1 MKKIAVFGATGQTG
15 RLICQLLLDQDQD
28 IQILACA
35 RTLEKLEKLQASL
48 DSSGTRLTTH
58 SIDLHNTAAVD
69 SILGQVDLAVGAT
82 SQWQDGPAL
91 AARALEAS
99 IHYCGINLSNAE
111 KWEQLRNM
119 HDNSVERGISIVDDC
134 GTHPALPG
142 AMIRWVNQ
150 RTRLRAAWVAGK
162 FDLQWESLG
171 LVEETITDF
180 IAEIENADPSVFTD
194 GHWKKGYSNTRQFDF
209 GTGKGPETCTP
220 MLMEEIHEV
229 VQTESLQ
236 STGFYIAG
244 FGTFIDYVII
254 PLSLVL
260 SKINRK
266 LSRNLLWWG
275 LRRHASRPSFALVQ
289 LDGEREDGTPVK
301 MTVAHDDPYY
311 ATAAPVV
318 ATILQAL
325 ANPKPGVWTQAA
337 FVETDAFFDSLQQM
351 GLKVETR

>member
-134 GTHPALPG
+134 GTHPGLPG
-142 AMIRWVNQ
+142 AMIRWVN
-150 RTRLRAAWVAGK
+150 LPA
-162 FDLQWESLG
+162 
-171 LVEETITDF
+171 
-180 IAEIENADPSVFTD
+180 
-194 GHWKKGYSNTRQFDF
+194 
-209 GTGKGPETCTP
+209 
-220 MLMEEIHEV
+220 
-229 VQTESLQ
+229 
-236 STGFYIAG
+236 
-244 FGTFIDYVII
+244 
-254 PLSLVL
+254 
-260 SKINRK
+260 
-266 LSRNLLWWG
+266 
-275 LRRHASRPSFALVQ
+275 
-289 LDGEREDGTPVK
+289 
-301 MTVAHDDPYY
+301 
-311 ATAAPVV
+311 
-318 ATILQAL
+318 
-325 ANPKPGVWTQAA
+325 TQAA
-337 FVETDAFFDSLQQM
+337 SSICSGRALVWLRKPSPTSSLKSRMQTLPSSPM
-351 GLKVETR
+351 VTGKKVTAIPASSILVPARGLKPVRPC

>member
-119 HDNSVERGISIVDDC
+119 HDNSVERGISIVGATVIHDADA
-134 GTHPALPG
+134 ALDAV
-142 AMIRWVNQ
+142 AMHSAQLFPFFRVRQ
-150 RTRLRAAWVAGK
+150 VDAAIV
-162 FDLQWESLG
+162 D
-171 LVEETITDF
+171 
-180 IAEIENADPSVFTD
+180 
-194 GHWKKGYSNTRQFDF
+194 
-209 GTGKGPETCTP
+209 
-220 MLMEEIHEV
+220 
-229 VQTESLQ
+229 
-236 STGFYIAG
+236 
-244 FGTFIDYVII
+244 
-254 PLSLVL
+254 
-260 SKINRK
+260 
-266 LSRNLLWWG
+266 
-275 LRRHASRPSFALVQ
+275 
-289 LDGEREDGTPVK
+289 
-301 MTVAHDDPYY
+301 
-311 ATAAPVV
+311 
-318 ATILQAL
+318 
-325 ANPKPGVWTQAA
+325 
-337 FVETDAFFDSLQQM
+337 
-351 GLKVETR
+351 